1 MIVME
6 FNINNLQYKK
16 SIKLLM
22 KNKVK
27 ESFLIIDFIDF
38 YKNKKL
44 Y

>member
-22 KNKVK
+22 KNNVK

-38 YKNKKL
+38 YIPKKL